1 MEVKRAAQVEV
12 GPRQY
17 ACGVS
22 AIKTPSWKPSIEPY
36 IWPFLRLVIPRPEL
50 TCRLSFLYYAIV
62 AVTLI
67 QTPDRTRFEDL
78 TASGPQNICDA
89 ARMLQKIEGQYAVG
103 LKVT

>member
-1 MEVKRAAQVEV
+1 M
-12 GPRQY
+12 
-17 ACGVS
+17 S
-22 AIKTPSWKPSIEPY
+22 AIKTPSQKRIIERSF
-36 IWPFLRLVIPRPEL
+36 WPFSRLVISRPEP

-89 ARMLQKIEGQYAVG
+89 ARMLEKFEGQ
-103 LKVT
+103 